1 MKEVLLVVFRVPL
14 GKMSE
19 TFSYP
24 DLRSESVVLLQRS
37 TVSTGHRN
45 VAGLHTDQFP
55 MALEVVVSRK
65 NSGSDQFLLQRG
77 NIVQNVLRPAVL
89 SQFFKLLPYRH
100 TLHTGHTDIRQENRL
115 IFRIVLPKVP

>member
-77 NIVQNVLRPAVL
+77 NIVQKVLRPSSVSFL
-89 SQFFKLLPYRH
+89 SCCL
-100 TLHTGHTDIRQENRL
+100 TGTPFIPDTQISDRKIGSFSE
-115 IFRIVLPKVP
+115 